1 MLKDWAS
8 ILDNALSGESTYRA
22 LFDHHPDFIIVLDRQ
37 GRYRD
42 SNRMLSAEE
51 AGILN
56 ECRMHPPGEV
66 YFASALAG
74 ITSSFGLE
82 LEAAE
87 GHEWT
92 GRGAGGARNADGTG
106 GTESVVSAGAGGA
119 GSASA
124 GNAGSAGA
132 GSTGMGGAGHAVV
145 TVRYVPLHTDE
156 GIAGVFAIL
165 HDPANRPLSSL
176 LHSWVSMS
184 SSLAAGA
191 DRTVQGG
198 DGDSA
203 YADEMAATK
212 DDDELPQAEFIFEMA
227 EDKRLS
233 LILNSVSAGIFGL
246 DNLGRTIFINRE
258 GAQMLGY
265 EPSELTGLPMME
277 MIHSL
282 HGGAPRH
289 SLLECPIVLTLQDGV
304 TRSLADEVFW
314 RKDGTSFFVNYR
326 IAPLL
331 DRGMICGVV
340 ISFSDITNEREVL
353 RAKESAERAAQAKSD
368 FLAMM
373 SHEIRTPMNGMI
385 GMADLLLETEL
396 EEEQRSYAEILRSS
410 SYSLL
415 QILNDI
421 LDFSKMEAGKM
432 PLQSERFDL
441 REMME
446 GIIDLFTP
454 KAEEK
459 KLSLRW
465 WADTSVPDIV
475 TTDPSRLRQII
486 VNLVGNALKFTDRGS
501 VTLSVKNIPLPAST
515 EYLLEFSVRDTGV
528 GIADSK
534 LNLLFQSFSQL
545 HPSINR
551 KYGGTGLG
559 LAICKQLVELMG
571 GTIFVESEEDR
582 GSIFR
587 FMLPFMK
594 EEPEPEY
601 TPEA

>member
-1 MLKDWAS
+1 MLKDWTS
-8 ILDNALSGESTYRA
+8 ILDNALSGESAYRA

-42 SNRMLSAEE
+42 SNRILTAEE
-51 AGILN
+51 AGRLK
-56 ECRMHPPGEV
+56 ECRMHPPGEA

-74 ITSSFGLE
+74 ITSSFE
-82 LEAAE
+82 LDAETAE
-87 GHEWT
+87 GHEGT
-92 GRGAGGARNADGTG
+92 GGGAGGVEG
-106 GTESVVSAGAGGA
+106 VVSAG
-119 GSASA
+119 
-124 GNAGSAGA
+124 
-132 GSTGMGGAGHAVV
+132 V

-156 GIAGVFAIL
+156 GIAGLFAIL
-165 HDPANRPLSSL
+165 HDPGNRPLSSL
-176 LHSWVSMS
+176 LYSWVSMS
-184 SSLAAGA
+184 SSHAAGA
-191 DRTVQGG
+191 ERKVQAG
-198 DGDSA
+198 DGNSA
-203 YADEMAATK
+203 YADEVAATK
-212 DDDELPQAEFIFEMA
+212 DDDELPQAEFVFEMA

-233 LILNSVSAGIFGL
+233 LILNSVSSGIFGL
-246 DNLGRTIFINRE
+246 DTLGRTIFINRE
-258 GAQMLGY
+258 GAEMLGY
-265 EPSELTGLPMME
+265 EPSELSGLPMME
-277 MIHSL
+277 MIHYM

-289 SLLECPIVLTLQDGV
+289 SPLECPITLTLQDGV
-304 TRSLADEVFW
+304 TRSKADEVFW

-340 ISFSDITNEREVL
+340 ISFSDITNEREIL

-396 EEEQRSYAEILRSS
+396 AEEQRSYAEILRSS

-441 REMME
+441 REMIE
-446 GIIDLFTP
+446 GVIDLFTP

-501 VTLSVKNIPLPAST
+501 VTLSVKNIPLPASP

-594 EEPEPEY
+594 EEAELEPELLS
-601 TPEA
+601 